1 MYGIELDEYST
12 LQSSLAALF
21 MMLLEIL
28 IIIQVSFNILFL
40 YSCLQLSNSFFSFFL
55 LFQLVHYLFVVQAVS
70 FVETSIFFW

>member
-40 YSCLQLSNSFFSFFL
+40 YSCLQLSNSFFFF
-55 LFQLVHYLFVVQAVS
+55 FSTISTCSLFVCSAS
-70 FVETSIFFW
+70 CEFC